1 MRRTTCSRPR
11 SIGCVCVGCVGLRWV
26 GPRATRC
33 AAWLTCCHPSGC
45 DGCSGGAGVGVP
57 PIASAVRHA
66 AVHLRENHEP
76 IAQAPPA
83 VTPWP
88 RPWRL
93 RPVVGRTGPVVPCH
107 RRRSAQ
113 PQGSRTQPCRA
124 PPLCRIATQRQAQER
139 RHSAVPVRSQAI
151 WGWASGQ
158 PVQELAARV
167 ALFGA
172 GGVLWRCRG
181 EVLFLSAAA

>member
-1 MRRTTCSRPR
+1 MAVLQKQHLSGHAAKGKKLGPPKLKKSWEVIADAGDATYNMLSAKKYRVR
-11 SIGCVCVGCVGLRWV
+11 VCGLRWVALGWV

-33 AAWLTCCHPSGC
+33 AACLTCCHPSGC
-45 DGCSGGAGVGVP
+45 DGCSGRAGVGVP
-57 PIASAVRHA
+57 PIASAVGHA

-124 PPLCRIATQRQAQER
+124 PPLCRIATQR
-139 RHSAVPVRSQAI
+139 
-151 WGWASGQ
+151 
-158 PVQELAARV
+158 
-167 ALFGA
+167 
-172 GGVLWRCRG
+172 
-181 EVLFLSAAA
+181 